1 MCGFLGK
8 ISKNNFD
15 FEKFEIANDYQTCRG
30 PDQKKI
36 FNNLNSNF
44 FNDLGLPVSLIF
56 NRLSIIDL
64 SDDASQ
70 PMINKARNT
79 LVMFNGEIFNH
90 RILRKEMESQGIKF
104 KTSHSDTE
112 VVLNGLSNFG
122 IDYIKNFI
130 GQFSIFFLDLNKR
143 KVFLVRD
150 RVGQKPLF
158 YNINKNEISF
168 SSNLKSLVRSNN
180 FYEIDENQVFKYLQL
195 GVVPSPNT
203 IFKNYNKLEPGEYLE
218 FNLDTFNF
226 SKYRYWNIE
235 ESLDNKNFDY
245 RYFINLFEDAVN
257 LRLESDVPLATF
269 LSGGLDSTAIAK
281 ATQAQ
286 GKINTFSMNFQ
297 NSKYDEKKWS
307 DVVAQK
313 YQTDHETHL
322 LKSSLTFDKFVEVID
337 ILDEPYAD
345 ISLIPT
351 YFLSK
356 SISENYKVAISGDGG
371 DELVFGYDHSNI
383 SLKSSLKN
391 YPSYIINTIF
401 SIYPAKYGSGN
412 RFLSKNSNLNV
423 SYPSFFE
430 DNKLLRLMK
439 LKIDSDF
446 SKNYLLNHASNDK
459 QIMIA
464 DYKFYLSELMLLKID
479 RASMANSLEIRSPF
493 VDHRLIEY
501 MVSVNLQQVTQNYTE
516 RKAILKKYLASDFD
530 DNFLNRKKMGFAF
543 DIETWIFQNLEQ
555 INEIIK
561 NGQII
566 YNFNSELVSLLAQRS
581 SRINAH
587 RLWKLLLL
595 EVYIDNI

>member
-15 FEKFEIANDYQTCRG
+15 FDKFEIANNCQTCRG
-30 PDQKKI
+30 PDQKKSL
-36 FNNLNSNF
+36 NNLNSNF
-44 FNDLGLPVSLIF
+44 LDDLKLSVSFIF

-70 PMINKARNT
+70 PMINKTKNT

-112 VVLNGLSNFG
+112 VVLNGISNFG

-143 KVFLVRD
+143 NVFLIRD

-158 YNINKNEISF
+158 YYVSKDEISF

-180 FYEIDENQVFKYLQL
+180 FYEIDENQIFKYLQL
-195 GVVPSPNT
+195 GVIPSPKT
-203 IFKNYNKLEPGEYLE
+203 IFKNFNKLEPGEYLR
-218 FNLDTFNF
+218 FNLDSFNF
-226 SKYRYWNIE
+226 SKFRYWNIE
-235 ESLDNKNFDY
+235 DSLDYRNFDY
-245 RYFINLFEDAVN
+245 NYFLNLFEDAVN

-269 LSGGLDSTAIAK
+269 VSGGLDSTAIAK
-281 ATQAQ
+281 AINTN
-286 GKINTFSMNFQ
+286 GKINTFSMNFK

-307 DVVAQK
+307 DLVAEK
-313 YQTDHETHL
+313 YQTNHETYL
-322 LKSSLTFDKFVEVID
+322 LNTSLTLDKFLEVID

-356 SISENYKVAISGDGG
+356 SISQKYKVAVSGDGG

-383 SLKSSLKN
+383 ALKNSLKN
-391 YPSYIINTIF
+391 YPSFFINSIF
-401 SIYPAKYGSGN
+401 SLYPAKYGSGN
-412 RFLSKNSNLNV
+412 RLLSKHSNLNI

-430 DNKLLRLMK
+430 DNKLLQLMN

-446 SKNYLLNHASNDK
+446 SERYLLNYASNDK

-464 DYKFYLSELMLLKID
+464 DYKFYLSEMMLLKID

-501 MVSVNLQQVTQNYTE
+501 MVSANLQKFNHNFIE
-516 RKAILKKYLASDFD
+516 RKAVLKKYLSNDFD
-530 DNFLNRKKMGFAF
+530 NSFLNRKKMGFSF
-543 DIETWIFQNLEQ
+543 DIETWLFQNLEQ
-555 INEIIK
+555 INEILK
-561 NGQII
+561 NGKII
-566 YNFNSELVSLLAQRS
+566 YNFNSELVPLLAQRS